1 MIITK
6 DIKTYIKC
14 KDKKGKPVPTQ
25 MVECKCEI
33 CGSIFNRMYRNAI
46 IDTICIKCKK
56 SKRAIDY
63 NKAQKGKTFEERYGK
78 EKAEQVKN
86 KIAASL
92 KEGYKIGKY
101 KNYISQSF
109 IERGRAC
116 KGKTIEELYGKEKA
130 EEIKKKISKR
140 SSGSNNPMFGK
151 PSPQGS
157 GNGWSGWYKGF
168 FFRSLLELSFLV
180 KSNISEIENAEYIK
194 IKYIDENGKERNYL
208 PDYLKNKKSLIEI
221 KPKKLSNSVRN
232 KLKFQ
237 AAKKYAENNNLDF
250 LILTEENV
258 GRLKQKEIKILHD
271 SGEIKFTDR
280 YEQKYQECVSKE

>member
-46 IDTICIKCKK
+46 IDIICIKCKK

-63 NKAQKGKTFEERYGK
+63 NKAQKGKTF
-78 EKAEQVKN
+78 
-86 KIAASL
+86 
-92 KEGYKIGKY
+92 
-101 KNYISQSF
+101 
-109 IERGRAC
+109 
-116 KGKTIEELYGKEKA
+116 EELYGKEKA

-208 PDYLKNKKSLIEI
+208 PDYLKNKK
-221 KPKKLSNSVRN
+221 V
-232 KLKFQ
+232 
-237 AAKKYAENNNLDF
+237 
-250 LILTEENV
+250 
-258 GRLKQKEIKILHD
+258 
-271 SGEIKFTDR
+271 
-280 YEQKYQECVSKE
+280 

>member
-1 MIITK
+1 
-6 DIKTYIKC
+6 
-14 KDKKGKPVPTQ
+14 

-46 IDTICIKCKK
+46 IDTTCGKCKS
-56 SKRAIDY
+56 SKIITDY
-63 NKAQKGKTFEERYGK
+63 NKNQKGKVLEERYGK

-280 YEQKYQECVSKE
+280 YEQKYQEYVSKE